1 MLRSI
6 VIAAALAAAA
16 VGTAQAQTPW
26 TEAGQTFSVTLPK
39 GWGKLDKMSGAA
51 TVLEYAGG
59 NANEECVFYRFDR
72 PETAS
77 AAPKALKN
85 AWDKPL
91 GAAKWTELTG
101 RLSWAAPT
109 SAVTEDKVEGVNN
122 WPVQTAIISGKNGP
136 VVAAIH
142 ARPGSEVWVFCQSY
156 DGKDRIAAFRTT
168 ALSVTTPRD
177 AEFAAAEA
185 AEAAKAAEAQK
196 AADEAAAAA
205 AAAAAQKDKKKRK

>member
-16 VGTAQAQTPW
+16 IGTAQAQTPW

-39 GWGKLDKMSGAA
+39 GWGKPDKMSGAA
-51 TVLEYAGG
+51 TVLEFAGG
-59 NANEECVFYRFDR
+59 NANEECIFYRFDR

-77 AAPKALKN
+77 ASPTAFKT
-85 AWDKPL
+85 AWANPL
-91 GAAKWTELTG
+91 GAAKWTELTSK
-101 RLSWAAPT
+101 LSWAVPT
-109 SAVTEDKVEGVNN
+109 GAVTEDKVEGVNG
-122 WPVQTAIISGKNGP
+122 WPVQTAIIGGKNGP

-177 AEFAAAEA
+177 AEFAASEA
-185 AEAAKAAEAQK
+185 SEAAKAADAQK
-196 AADEAAAAA
+196 AADEAAA

>member
-16 VGTAQAQTPW
+16 FGAAQAQTPW

-59 NANEECVFYRFDR
+59 TANEECIFYRFDR
-72 PETAS
+72 PETA
-77 AAPKALKN
+77 AASPKALKS
-85 AWDKPL
+85 AWSTL
-91 GAAKWTELTG
+91 ELTG
-101 RLSWAAPT
+101 KLPWAQPT
-109 SAVTEDKVEGVNN
+109 SAVTQDKVEQVGD

-142 ARPGSEVWVFCQSY
+142 PRPGSEVWVFCQSY
-156 DGKDRIAAFRTT
+156 DGKDRLAAFRTT
-168 ALSVTTPRD
+168 ALSVTTPKD
-177 AEFAAAEA
+177 AEFAATEAAEATRA
-185 AEAAKAAEAQK
+185 AEAAKAAE
-196 AADEAAAAA
+196 EAAAAA
-205 AAAAAQKDKKKRK
+205 AAQQKDKKKRK